1 MQKSSLVSVAMTNA
15 VMEDT
20 MILTRVSKCIVEGIK
35 EREKAQIF
43 CILKTI
49 SYMRDNTFHLNRNIW
64 NDVHEDWPFYTEQD
78 RACLKR

>member
-15 VMEDT
+15 GNDDPNSC
-20 MILTRVSKCIVEGIK
+20 LQCIVEGIK

-43 CILKTI
+43 NILKTI